1 MDSLVVDYDPR
12 WPTDFAVIRAALPSE
27 WVVEHV
33 GSTSVP
39 GLAAKPIIDLDIVV
53 ADDAVAGVI
62 ARLARLGWAH
72 EGDGGIA
79 GREAF
84 VSRSDLPPHHLYVV
98 VEGGPAHRDHIDL
111 RDLLRRRPDLAVRYG
126 ELKRSLAPLLF
137 TDRDAYGRGKT
148 ELIDTLLAVA
158 RDE

>member
-1 MDSLVVDYDPR
+1 MHPLVVDYQPR
-12 WPTDFAVIRAALPSE
+12 WPRDFARIRAELPAE
-27 WVVEHV
+27 WTVEHV

-39 GLAAKPIIDLDIVV
+39 GLAAKPIIDLDIVAEADAMPVVV
-53 ADDAVAGVI
+53 AE
-62 ARLARLGWAH
+62 LSRLGWVH

-84 VSRSDLPPHHLYVV
+84 LPRADLPPHHLYL
-98 VEGGPAHRDHIDL
+98 VEAGGSAHRDHVDL
-111 RDLLRRRPDLAVRYG
+111 RDLLRRRPDLAARYG